1 MFLSVGRSGDGPV
14 SDEVSDHLEGVGQ
27 NEVDKP
33 RVGRLGDESDRPA
46 SLHTTGLTSALLG
59 KTQTCHERPSGV
71 VGYLSGK
78 E

>member
-27 NEVDKP
+27 DEVDKP
-33 RVGRLGDESDRPA
+33 GVGGLEGESDRPA
-46 SLHTTGLTSALLG
+46 SLNTSGLTSALLE